1 MKYLT
6 AIATLLVLNII
17 SVISLLYFSGISK
30 EIEKENKIL
39 EMQISKFSKQ
49 LKINEVEFTLHSRP
63 SYLKKLQKIYFD
75 TDNMYSFENTRINL
89 IDFEKKELRN
99 IYMVSSN

>member
-1 MKYLT
+1 MKYFT
-6 AIATLLVLNII
+6 AIATLLGLNLV
-17 SVISLLYFSGISK
+17 SVITLLYFSGISK

-39 EMQISKFSKQ
+39 EMQIIKFSKQ

-75 TDNMYSFENTRINL
+75 TDNMDSFKNTRMNL

-99 IYMVSSN
+99 IYTVSSN

>member
-1 MKYLT
+1 MKYFT
-6 AIATLLVLNII
+6 AIVTLLGLNIV
-17 SVISLLYFSGISK
+17 SVITLLYFSGISK

-39 EMQISKFSKQ
+39 EMQILKSSKQ

-63 SYLKKLQKIYFD
+63 SYLKKLQKIYFN
-75 TDNMYSFENTRINL
+75 TDNMDSFENTRINL

>member
-1 MKYLT
+1 MKYFT
-6 AIATLLVLNII
+6 AIATLLGLNLV
-17 SVISLLYFSGISK
+17 SVITLLYFSSIAK

-39 EMQISKFSKQ
+39 EMQILKFNKQ

-75 TDNMYSFENTRINL
+75 IENTKSFENTRIDL
-89 IDFEKKELRN
+89 IDFEKKDLRN
-99 IYMVSSN
+99 IYMVSAN

>member
-1 MKYLT
+1 MKYFT
-6 AIATLLVLNII
+6 AIAILLCLNLI
-17 SVISLLYFSGISK
+17 SVITLLYFSGISK

-39 EMQISKFSKQ
+39 EMQILKFNKQ

-75 TDNMYSFENTRINL
+75 TDNIDSFKNTRMNL
-89 IDFEKKELRN
+89 IDFEKKELKN

>member
-39 EMQISKFSKQ
+39 EMQILKFNEQ
-49 LKINEVEFTLHSRP
+49 LKINEVEFTLHSRY

-75 TDNMYSFENTRINL
+75 IDNIDLLKNTRINL
-89 IDFEKKELRN
+89 IDFEKKDLRN
-99 IYMVSSN
+99 IYMVSLN

>member
-1 MKYLT
+1 MKYFT
-6 AIATLLVLNII
+6 AIAILLGLNLI
-17 SVISLLYFSGISK
+17 SVITLLYFSGIAK

-39 EMQISKFSKQ
+39 EMQILKFGKQ
-49 LKINEVEFTLHSRP
+49 LKINEVEFTLHSQP

-75 TDNMYSFENTRINL
+75 TDNMDSFENTRINL
-89 IDFEKKELRN
+89 IDFERKELKN

>member
-1 MKYLT
+1 MKYFT
-6 AIATLLVLNII
+6 AIATLLGLNLV
-17 SVISLLYFSGISK
+17 SVITLLYFSGISK

-49 LKINEVEFTLHSRP
+49 LKINKVEFTLHSRP

-75 TDNMYSFENTRINL
+75 TDNVDSFENTRIKL
-89 IDFEKKELRN
+89 IDFEKKDLRN

>member
-1 MKYLT
+1 MKYFT
-6 AIATLLVLNII
+6 AIATLLGLNLV
-17 SVISLLYFSGISK
+17 SVITLLYFSSISK

-39 EMQISKFSKQ
+39 EMQILKFNKQ

-75 TDNMYSFENTRINL
+75 IENSDSFENTRIDL
-89 IDFEKKELRN
+89 IDFEKKDLRN
-99 IYMVSSN
+99 IYMVSTN

>member
-1 MKYLT
+1 MKYFT
-6 AIATLLVLNII
+6 AIATLLGLNLV
-17 SVISLLYFSGISK
+17 SVITLLYFSDIAK

-39 EMQISKFSKQ
+39 ETQILKYNKQ
-49 LKINEVEFTLHSRP
+49 LKINEVEFTFHSQP

-75 TDNMYSFENTRINL
+75 TDNIDSIENTRINL

>member
-1 MKYLT
+1 MKYFT
-6 AIATLLVLNII
+6 AIAILLGLNLI
-17 SVISLLYFSGISK
+17 SVITLLYFSGIAK

-39 EMQISKFSKQ
+39 EMQILKFSKQ
-49 LKINEVEFTLHSRP
+49 LKINEVEFTIHSQP

-75 TDNMYSFENTRINL
+75 TDNMDSFENTRINL

>member
-1 MKYLT
+1 
-6 AIATLLVLNII
+6 
-17 SVISLLYFSGISK
+17 
-30 EIEKENKIL
+30 
-39 EMQISKFSKQ
+39 MQILMFNKQ

-75 TDNMYSFENTRINL
+75 IDNMGSFENTRINI

-99 IYMVSSN
+99 IYMVSSH

>member
-1 MKYLT
+1 MKYFT
-6 AIATLLVLNII
+6 AIATLLGLNLVL
-17 SVISLLYFSGISK
+17 VITLLYFSSIAK

-39 EMQISKFSKQ
+39 EMQILKFSKQ
-49 LKINEVEFTLHSRP
+49 LKINEVEFTLHSQP

-75 TDNMYSFENTRINL
+75 TDNMDSFENTRINL
-89 IDFEKKELRN
+89 IDFEKKEFRN

>member
-1 MKYLT
+1 MKYFT
-6 AIATLLVLNII
+6 AIATLLGLNLV
-17 SVISLLYFSGISK
+17 SVITLLYFSGISK

-39 EMQISKFSKQ
+39 EMQILKFSKQ

-63 SYLKKLQKIYFD
+63 FYLKKLQKIYFD
-75 TDNMYSFENTRINL
+75 TDNMDSFENTRINL

-99 IYMVSSN
+99 IYMVSSH

>member
-6 AIATLLVLNII
+6 AIAILLGINLV
-17 SVISLLYFSGISK
+17 SVVTLLYFSSIAK

-39 EMQISKFSKQ
+39 EMQILEFNKQ
-49 LKINEVEFTLHSRP
+49 LKINEVEFALHNQR

-75 TDNMYSFENTRINL
+75 TDNIDSFKNTRINL
-89 IDFEKKELRN
+89 IDFEKKELSN
-99 IYMVSSN
+99 IYMVRAN

>member
-1 MKYLT
+1 MKYFT
-6 AIATLLVLNII
+6 AIATLLGLNLVSII
-17 SVISLLYFSGISK
+17 TLLHFSGISK

-39 EMQISKFSKQ
+39 EMQILKFNKQ
-49 LKINEVEFTLHSRP
+49 LKINEVEFTLHSRS

-75 TDNMYSFENTRINL
+75 TDNMDSFENTRINL
-89 IDFEKKELRN
+89 IDFEKKELKN

>member
-1 MKYLT
+1 MKYFT
-6 AIATLLVLNII
+6 AIATLLGLNLI
-17 SVISLLYFSGISK
+17 SVITLIYFSGISK

-49 LKINEVEFTLHSRP
+49 LKINKVEFTLHSRP

-75 TDNMYSFENTRINL
+75 TDNMDSFENTRMNL

>member
-1 MKYLT
+1 MKYFT
-6 AIATLLVLNII
+6 AIATLLGLNLI
-17 SVISLLYFSGISK
+17 SVITLIYFSGISK

-63 SYLKKLQKIYFD
+63 SYLKKLQKIYFN
-75 TDNMYSFENTRINL
+75 TDNMDSFENTRINL

>member
-1 MKYLT
+1 MKYFT
-6 AIATLLVLNII
+6 AIATLLGLNLV
-17 SVISLLYFSGISK
+17 SVITLLYFSGISK

-75 TDNMYSFENTRINL
+75 TDNIDLFENTRINL
-89 IDFEKKELRN
+89 IDFEQKELRN

>member
-1 MKYLT
+1 MKYFT
-6 AIATLLVLNII
+6 AIATLLGLNLV
-17 SVISLLYFSGISK
+17 SVITLLHFSGISK

-39 EMQISKFSKQ
+39 EMQILKFNKQ
-49 LKINEVEFTLHSRP
+49 LKINEDEFTIHSRP

-75 TDNMYSFENTRINL
+75 TDNIDSFENTRMNL

>member
-1 MKYLT
+1 MKYFS
-6 AIATLLVLNII
+6 AIATLLCLNLI
-17 SVISLLYFSGISK
+17 SVITLLYYSGISK

-39 EMQISKFSKQ
+39 EMKILKFNKQ

-75 TDNMYSFENTRINL
+75 TDNMDSFENTRINL
-89 IDFEKKELRN
+89 IDFEKKELKN
-99 IYMVSSN
+99 IYMASSN

>member
-1 MKYLT
+1 MKYFT
-6 AIATLLVLNII
+6 AIATLLGLNLV
-17 SVISLLYFSGISK
+17 SVITLLYFSGISK

-39 EMQISKFSKQ
+39 EMQILKFNKQ

-75 TDNMYSFENTRINL
+75 TDNMDSYEFNRL
-89 IDFEKKELRN
+89 
-99 IYMVSSN
+99 

>member
-6 AIATLLVLNII
+6 AIAILLGINLV
-17 SVISLLYFSGISK
+17 SVVTLLYFSSIAK

-39 EMQISKFSKQ
+39 EMQILEFNKQ
-49 LKINEVEFTLHSRP
+49 LKINEVEFALHNQR

-75 TDNMYSFENTRINL
+75 TDDIDSFENTRINL